1 MPKRENFTTV
11 THIAEAVERIKR
23 WTEGISPEEFRDDEL
38 RQSAITR
45 QLEIIGEATSRLT
58 AEFLQTH
65 ADILPWKAMKNMR
78 NVLIHGYDEVDIDIV
93 WTTATQDIPGIHAP
107 LQDLLSEVAD
117 TSRDGQ

>member
-1 MPKRENFTTV
+1 MPKRDNFTTV

-23 WTEGISPEEFRDDEL
+23 WMEGISPEEFRDDEL
-38 RQSAITR
+38 RQSAIMR

-58 AEFLQTH
+58 PEFLQTH
-65 ADILPWKAMKNMR
+65 ADVLPWKVMKNMR